1 MRKDSKERL
10 TYRLAECAR
19 YAFRNGV
26 VIQLLSLSDMQASS
40 LAPNAPGPERAVL
53 PLVEVARYP
62 PLLRRPCPYQQL
74 RTYMTTTST
83 DRPAPIDEATPEAE
97 PATSHRWFGRAAMGR
112 WIESPPVQNVI
123 IAVIVLNAATLGFE
137 TSDAVMGRYGDALH
151 LLDKIC
157 LAIFVAELG
166 IKLYA
171 FRLAF
176 FRTSW
181 NVFDLLVVGI
191 ALIPGSGAFGV
202 LRSLRVLR
210 VLRLISMVPQLRRV
224 VEALVKAVP
233 GILSIGA
240 LLLLLFYVCGVM
252 ATMLFKDTFPEEFG
266 NLSASLFSLFQIM
279 TLDNWSGIARGM
291 LDVHP
296 WAPVFF
302 VPYILLSAFTVL
314 NLFIAVI
321 VDAMQH
327 LRSDADAAAEPTGDP
342 AEPEPPAAAAPSSID
357 GEIRALR
364 QQLSELTELVRSR
377 S

>member
-1 MRKDSKERL
+1 
-10 TYRLAECAR
+10 
-19 YAFRNGV
+19 
-26 VIQLLSLSDMQASS
+26 
-40 LAPNAPGPERAVL
+40 
-53 PLVEVARYP
+53 
-62 PLLRRPCPYQQL
+62 
-74 RTYMTTTST
+74 MTTTST
-83 DRPAPIDEATPEAE
+83 DTPASLDEATPEPE
-97 PATSHRWFGRAAMGR
+97 PATTHRWYGRAAMGR
-112 WIESPPVQNVI
+112 WIESSAVQNI
-123 IAVIVLNAATLGFE
+123 IVAVIVLNAATLGFE
-137 TSDAVMGRYGDALH
+137 TSDAVMARYGDALH

-171 FRLAF
+171 FRLTF

-191 ALIPGSGAFGV
+191 ALVPGSGAFGV

-266 NLSASLFSLFQIM
+266 SLSASLFSLFQIM
-279 TLDNWSGIARGM
+279 TLDNWSAIARGM

-327 LRSDADAAAEPTGDP
+327 LREDAGPAEEPAAEGAAHRSAP
-342 AEPEPPAAAAPSSID
+342 ATPEAAAPSSIQE
-357 GEIRALR
+357 EIAALR
-364 QQLSELTELVRSR
+364 QQVSELTELVRSR